1 MAKQMAA
8 TSPVSVVTGEAA
20 TLCRPFTAEFR
31 LSPPEAGFRIAV
43 VVEKACTADAEAT
56 FKLVFDLFKKVDNEF
71 IEIVHVS
78 FKADAPVE
86 REGVEKIAA
95 DGVPPKSARVL
106 RKEVFPVAKELEGRT
121 PTAEEKAQLKAGMS
135 KAAVTAIEL

>member
-1 MAKQMAA
+1 MIR
-8 TSPVSVVTGEAA
+8 
-20 TLCRPFTAEFR
+20 TLF
-31 LSPPEAGFRIAV
+31 V
-43 VVEKACTADAEAT
+43 
-56 FKLVFDLFKKVDNEF
+56 KKVDNEF